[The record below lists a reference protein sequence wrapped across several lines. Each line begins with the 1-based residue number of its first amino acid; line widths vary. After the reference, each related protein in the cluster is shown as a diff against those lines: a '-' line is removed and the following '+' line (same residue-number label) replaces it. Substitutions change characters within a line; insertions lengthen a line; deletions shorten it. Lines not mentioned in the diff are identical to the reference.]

1 MKRIAWNLLRGAVF
15 AGLAAVA
22 TVRPALAGAA
32 ESAAFPAKRPN
43 ILWLIA
49 EDLSPDLGCYG
60 TPEVRT
66 PNLDRLAAEG
76 MRFTRAFTSGPVC
89 SASRSAFMT
98 GMYQTSIGAHNH
110 RSHRGDGYRLP
121 EGVKT
126 LVDRLRALGYF
137 TANVVDLTGDPHEQ
151 FYRGTGKTDW
161 NFAYEGKPFD
171 SSRWAD
177 LKTHQP
183 FYAQVNFA
191 EAHRGKAWSTAHLHV
206 DRPADPAKVKL
217 PPYYPDRPEARADW
231 AQYLNSVMA
240 LDKKVGFVLR
250 KLEEDGLAENTIV
263 VFFGDHGRA
272 MIRAKQWCYDSGL
285 RVPLLIRWPR
295 SVSAPEGYRPGGVSG
310 RLVNAIDLAA
320 CALDW
325 AGSRPPLLMQGR
337 VFLGRRP
344 DPPRRFV
351 FGARDRCD
359 ETVFRIRTV
368 RSARFRYIRNYYPER
383 PFLQLNRYKEAMY
396 PVISLM
402 RDLNAGGK
410 LTPAQARLLAPH
422 REPEELYDLESD
434 PYEIRNLACEKAF
447 DPVLRELRAALD
459 AWVMETNDQGRYPE
473 NPQIVREAARRMAR
487 AYDRRIRQ
495 RDRRLGRKVPTP
507 LPEQP

>member
-15 AGLAAVA
+15 AGL
-22 TVRPALAGAA
+22 
-32 ESAAFPAKRPN
+32 AAFPAKRPN

-191 EAHRGKAWSTAHLHV
+191 EAHRGKAWNTAHLHV

-263 VFFGDHGRA
+263 VFFGCRCLSAGLGASPRRKGIAPAASAVALSTRSIWPPARWIGPGHGLLCSCRGA
-272 MIRAKQWCYDSGL
+272 SFWEGG
-285 RVPLLIRWPR
+285 LIRPVDSSSAR
-295 SVSAPEGYRPGGVSG
+295 GTDVTKPSSGFALSV
-310 RLVNAIDLAA
+310 RLV
-320 CALDW
+320 
-325 AGSRPPLLMQGR
+325 S
-337 VFLGRRP
+337 
-344 DPPRRFV
+344 
-351 FGARDRCD
+351 
-359 ETVFRIRTV
+359 
-368 RSARFRYIRNYYPER
+368 
-383 PFLQLNRYKEAMY
+383 
-396 PVISLM
+396 VIS
-402 RDLNAGGK
+402 ATTIPSGPSSSS
-410 LTPAQARLLAPH
+410 TA
-422 REPEELYDLESD
+422 
-434 PYEIRNLACEKAF
+434 
-447 DPVLRELRAALD
+447 
-459 AWVMETNDQGRYPE
+459 T
-473 NPQIVREAARRMAR
+473 
-487 AYDRRIRQ
+487 
-495 RDRRLGRKVPTP
+495 RKRCTR
-507 LPEQP
+507 